1 MSSSDALQAKSLS
14 WFKDVRS
21 TASNRSRK
29 ALILDLQ
36 FFATA
41 DTLDTRKWLD
51 TFWLPDATVQF
62 SNAPDLSGREVI
74 FSVCTTVHAPRKDA
88 NVDTQGD
95 GPDLR
100 SPRIHAPRHPLDRYV
115 VNRE

>member
-36 FFATA
+36 YFATA

-62 SNAPDLSGREVI
+62 SNAPDLSDREVI
-74 FSVCTTVHAPRKDA
+74 FSVCTAVHAPRKNAD
-88 NVDTQGD
+88 VDTEGD

-100 SPRIHAPRHPLDRYV
+100 SPRIHAPRHPLDR
-115 VNRE
+115 